1 MSLVMHRVRNED
13 RIWSWLHILGK
24 LNDMS
29 KWSQKKEVLAR
40 RISHQV
46 SRLLKEQSWTVRFT
60 LNDVLRRLNASE
72 DF

>member
-1 MSLVMHRVRNED
+1 MSLVMDRVRNED
-13 RIWSWLHILGK
+13 RLWSWLYILGK

-29 KWSQKKEVLAR
+29 KWSQKKEVLACR
-40 RISHQV
+40 TSQV